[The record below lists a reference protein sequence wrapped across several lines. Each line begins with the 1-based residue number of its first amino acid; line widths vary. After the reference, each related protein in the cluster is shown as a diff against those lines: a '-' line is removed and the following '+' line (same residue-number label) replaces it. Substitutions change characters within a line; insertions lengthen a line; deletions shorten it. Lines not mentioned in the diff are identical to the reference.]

1 MNEAEFLELS
11 KNFKASRE
19 RLSQLPKLID
29 DLTVKELNLRRDA
42 IVSRRNDLSEEIE
55 KIKKER
61 EKLQSEMLE
70 RKALIPILRKQ
81 LVEASKQIWNTKTK
95 DEAER
100 IDELKEKIKETKLLL
115 EDSINKIIK
124 SAALLWGVDQIQSKL
139 MECLTH
145 RIRANISHSSDLP
158 RKGMEEQLLEMTEQY
173 KKDQETLRLIL
184 EVSTE
189 DNFSKLFSNT
199 TSSG

>member
-145 RIRANISHSSDLP
+145 RIRANMGHSSDLP

>member
-11 KNFKASRE
+11 KNFRASRE

-42 IVSRRNDLSEEIE
+42 IVSRRNDLNEEIE
-55 KIKKER
+55 RIKRER

-95 DEAER
+95 DEAEK
-100 IDELKEKIKETKLLL
+100 IDELKEKIKKTKLLL
-115 EDSINKIIK
+115 EDSINKIIR
-124 SAALLWGVDQIQSKL
+124 SSALLWGVDQIQSKL
-139 MECLTH
+139 MEYLTH
-145 RIRANISHSSDLP
+145 RIKSNISHSSDLP

-189 DNFSKLFSNT
+189 DNFAKLLPNIADQ
-199 TSSG
+199 